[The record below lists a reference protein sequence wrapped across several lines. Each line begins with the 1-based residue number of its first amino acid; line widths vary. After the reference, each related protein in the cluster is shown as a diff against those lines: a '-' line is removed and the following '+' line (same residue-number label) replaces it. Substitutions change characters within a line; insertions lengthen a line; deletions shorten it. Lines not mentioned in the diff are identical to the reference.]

1 METLLE
7 DYKRRLK
14 TANEMIEG
22 LRFKDD
28 VNPDYIRL
36 TTKASC
42 YRTIIAELERA
53 VARKTKIILHLTR
66 YRYSNVIL
74 RI

>member
-14 TANEMIEG
+14 TANKMIEE

-28 VNPDYIRL
+28 ANPDYIRL

-42 YRTIIAELERA
+42 YRTIITELERA
-53 VARKTKIILHLTR
+53 LA
-66 YRYSNVIL
+66 NVL
-74 RI
+74 